1 MWLTLRPGISSKFS
15 GDWTNGGRLKHDA
28 DRVSPMSVAKR
39 RQNERK
45 FGTWRDLPH
54 GGRLYSY
61 DVKGRSGWLA
71 RYVKQVDADEATVRF
86 YQEVFD
92 GDGRL
97 RDVHEKFP
105 VDLGHRKMMDE
116 ES

>member
-1 MWLTLRPGISSKFS
+1 MDWMWLTFRPGISSKS
-15 GDWTNGGRLKHDA
+15 SSDWTNGGRPKHD
-28 DRVSPMSVAKR
+28 
-39 RQNERK
+39 EL
-45 FGTWRDLPH
+45 T
-54 GGRLYSY
+54 
-61 DVKGRSGWLA
+61 

>member
-1 MWLTLRPGISSKFS
+1 MNASR
-15 GDWTNGGRLKHDA
+15 
-28 DRVSPMSVAKR
+28 R

-45 FGTWRDLPH
+45 FGTWHELPN

-61 DVKGRSGWLA
+61 EVKARSGWRA
-71 RYVKQVDADEATVRF
+71 RYVKEVDADEVTVRF

-92 GDGRL
+92 AEGRL
-97 RDVHEKFP
+97 REVHHKYP
-105 VDLGHRKMMDE
+105 VDLGHQKAGGE

>member
-1 MWLTLRPGISSKFS
+1 LP
-15 GDWTNGGRLKHDA
+15 GRLDI
-28 DRVSPMSVAKR
+28 AKR

-45 FGTWRDLPH
+45 FGTWRDLPD

-61 DVKGRSGWLA
+61 EVKSRSGWLA
-71 RYVKQVDADEATVRF
+71 KYLKQVDAEESTVRF

-92 GDGRL
+92 GDGQL
-97 RDVHEKFP
+97 REVHEKFP
-105 VDLGHRKMMDE
+105 VDLGHRKVTDE